1 MPDKNDNDED
11 DGYDDD
17 DDDYKYEYDDDGINY
32 DVFNDVDDVVNNDDQ
47 KEEEDDDD
55 DDDCDNNMTHQFEN
69 INSIITNNINNP
81 SISNVPP
88 SKTTYLHSNEWKQL
102 LLLSNEKRDIV
113 LHTMM
118 EKMSNAEM
126 FQQEI
131 PSLMTVIQEVQNNQR
146 FEEGKKDQ
154 EGKNVKEKNA
164 LDGIKGQDTLKV
176 YNNSLKDGETSTSS
190 TSKASDND
198 VNVDTITQPLSIDK
212 LRQYRL
218 RHYA

>member
-1 MPDKNDNDED
+1 M
-11 DGYDDD
+11 
-17 DDDYKYEYDDDGINY
+17 
-32 DVFNDVDDVVNNDDQ
+32 
-47 KEEEDDDD
+47 
-55 DDDCDNNMTHQFEN
+55 
-69 INSIITNNINNP
+69 NNINNP
-81 SISNVPP
+81 PINNVLP
-88 SKTTYLHSNEWKQL
+88 STTTSSTATYLHSNEWKQL

-126 FQQEI
+126 FQQEV

-164 LDGIKGQDTLKV
+164 LDGIKGRDTLKV
-176 YNNSLKDGETSTSS
+176 YNNSLKNGGTSTSS
-190 TSKASDND
+190 TGKASDND

-212 LRQYRL
+212 IRQYRL